1 MALPAAGYIK
11 APYAAPSADISGY
24 VAFVELPANA
34 SFWSDVN
41 SSDGS
46 RGRAALDSGPTE
58 LASDWI
64 AFDDGGESGYV
75 ACYIGDAYAAAS
87 EAARTVRLYSPNTR
101 NVAYS
106 PSDTY
111 GSDNAYA
118 SDDEGY
124 YPIYGDSGS
133 PVTDRTSNGE
143 DISWSDADITVS
155 SDVLEFTNG
164 HSGVDL
170 MSGKPLDGASGFTVT
185 GFFRPDSI
193 TLDGGI
199 FYTDTHGANEPI
211 LFWFDNAATDH
222 VAALITTGD
231 GTTGSLYAGATADL
245 SEHYLSLVYD
255 GSNVR
260 LYIDGSEDTSGDFP
274 DALTGT
280 IEASGQGDYIMGNDA
295 GFNKDYDGGMRHMRI
310 KSAGVSAA
318 WIAEEYAQLN
328 DNATFWGTW
337 SWVAAGGGD
346 VFIEGLHEI
355 EDGIGGVTAAGMGGV
370 LQCG

>member
-1 MALPAAGYIK
+1 MADHALGTITN
-11 APYAAPSADISGY
+11 PSAALTDFTLWVDLSDMPGDW
-24 VAFVELPANA
+24 
-34 SFWSDVN
+34 WSAVDTADGTKGRAYKG
-41 SSDGS
+41 DGS
-46 RGRAALDSGPTE
+46 TRLACDWIDFDNGGNTGWLRVLWSGTLASSGTQQLWIEPPLDSND
-58 LASDWI
+58 S
-64 AFDDGGESGYV
+64 V
-75 ACYIGDAYAAAS
+75 AAA
-87 EAARTVRLYSPNTR
+87 
-101 NVAYS
+101 
-106 PSDTY
+106 DTY

-280 IEASGQGDYIMGNDA
+280 IEASGQGDYIMGNDT

-318 WIAEEYAQLN
+318 WVSEEYAQLN
-328 DNATFWGTW
+328 DNATFWGSWT
-337 SWVAAGGGD
+337 WVAAGGATAPTAT
-346 VFIEGLHEI
+346 L
-355 EDGIGGVTAAGMGGV
+355 IGAMGGSLV
-370 LQCG
+370 GPF